1 MRITRLRSVATATVG
16 LCLPVLLSGCANRLE
31 AAEVAAAKC
40 TRAVSTELTLPEG
53 DTNLNLTGVF
63 GEGTDAERTVEGR
76 WVHPTKGEGP
86 FTCVVVPD
94 ANDKLR
100 GLRVIRIEVQAAT
113 PR

>member
-1 MRITRLRSVATATVG
+1 MVLVFDTQNLSRDGVWLVQALRTHPRKRPES
-16 LCLPVLLSGCANRLE
+16 P
-31 AAEVAAAKC
+31 KC

-63 GEGTDAERTVEGR
+63 VEGTDAERTVEGR